1 MDCKKQIV
9 ECVGQAV
16 ALYITGAKFSK
27 LS

>member
-1 MDCKKQIV
+1 
-9 ECVGQAV
+9 VGQAV